1 MATTFTFTDNELR
14 AARILLQDCLDNMG
28 GKRPA
33 DLANDPFTWCEAL
46 TLVKAGFSRHEAAG
60 TYGALIEKGFIV
72 DEGRDS
78 HIADDGWR
86 FMDTIW

>member
-1 MATTFTFTDNELR
+1 MATTFTLTDNELR

-28 GKRPA
+28 GERPA
-33 DLANDPFTWCEAL
+33 DLANDPFTWCEAR
-46 TLVKAGFSRHEAAG
+46 TLVNAGFSRHEAAG
-60 TYGALIEKGFIV
+60 TYGALIEKGFVV

-78 HIADDGWR
+78 YIADDGWR